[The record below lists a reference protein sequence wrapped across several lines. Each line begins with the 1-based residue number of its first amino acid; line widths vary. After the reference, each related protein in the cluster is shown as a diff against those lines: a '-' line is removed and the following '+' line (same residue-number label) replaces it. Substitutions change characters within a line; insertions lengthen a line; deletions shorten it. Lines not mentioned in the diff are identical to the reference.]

1 MKDHRKYL
9 VIMLALIMS
18 VMTLLAG
25 CGGSSNTQEPETTEE
40 PQVEETQGTDTGAGE
55 ETGTSTNSSTNTG
68 TASAS
73 SYNIMDGFEKKAND
87 DGSIEYLYF
96 NDFMLVM
103 PGNEKWSFEASPD
116 NQAVT
121 FYLFSAQQEGY
132 GGRLVTI
139 KAFDINDN
147 SYETL
152 PSYSVAGV
160 GGKTNMRFVA
170 EFPTD
175 VQWNGNDAQQDADY
189 RDLSSYLHKIGE
201 GAVNSPLATADS
213 NPEP

>member
-1 MKDHRKYL
+1 MKEHGKHL
-9 VIMLALIMS
+9 VIMLALIMA
-18 VMTLLAG
+18 VMTLFAG
-25 CGGSSNTQEPETTEE
+25 CGGGGTQEAEPQEE
-40 PQVEETQGTDTGAGE
+40 PQVEEPQNGSV
-55 ETGTSTNSSTNTG
+55 ETGTAEAG
-68 TASAS
+68 A
-73 SYNIMDGFEKKAND
+73 YDIMDGFEKKTND

-103 PGNEKWSFEASPD
+103 PGNDKWSFEPSED
-116 NQAVT
+116 GQSVT

-139 KAFDINDN
+139 HAYDINDD
-147 SYETL
+147 SYEIL

-160 GGKTNMRFVA
+160 GGNTNRRFVA

-175 VQWNGNDAQQDADY
+175 VQWNGNDAAQDADY
-189 RDLSSYLHKIGE
+189 RDLSDYLHKIGE

-213 NPEP
+213 SAEPQ

>member
-18 VMTLLAG
+18 VMTLFAG
-25 CGGSSNTQEPETTEE
+25 CGGGGQETEPTEE
-40 PQVEETQGTDTGAGE
+40 PQVEEKQPEDTG
-55 ETGTSTNSSTNTG
+55 TGTSTG
-68 TASAS
+68 TDTTATSAS
-73 SYNIMDGFEKKAND
+73 GYDIMDGFEKKAND

-103 PGNEKWSFEASPD
+103 PGTEKWCFEPSD
-116 NQAVT
+116 DGQAVT
-121 FYLFSAQQEGY
+121 FYLYSTKQEGQY

-139 KAFDINDN
+139 RAYDINDD
-147 SYETL
+147 SYEML

-175 VQWNGNDAQQDADY
+175 VQWDGSDAQEDADY
-189 RDLSSYLHKIGE
+189 RDLSNYLHKIGE

-213 NPEP
+213 NPEPQ